1 MIPVL
6 YKADATEFETF
17 GIGALS
23 ECTYCEVTE
32 ERNGTFECTLKY
44 PVTGRLFAELKN
56 ERLIKAKPNDTSKE
70 QLFRI
75 YRITTPINGI
85 VTIYAQHI
93 SYDLSNIAE
102 LMWSSAKISP
112 SLAMSRLFTKTATTH
127 NFKCITDFSSGKP
140 FSVSKPK
147 SVRACL
153 GGSEGSMLDRWGG
166 EYEWDNFNVILHSN
180 RGKDNGVVIEYG
192 KNLTDM
198 EQDNDFT
205 DVYTD
210 VLPYA
215 VFSDD
220 STEKVIT
227 LSEITLPIIDTPTR
241 QKTLIK
247 DFTEFF
253 EDKAS
258 INENSLRNKAKNFIK
273 ANPLGVETPTLTVEF
288 EPLWKQPEYSAILER
303 VSLCDTVT
311 IRHSALGITAKSKVI
326 KTVYDALAEKY
337 VSITLGTAKSNF
349 VNTVGDIKTEL
360 SEVKNKTEHFPLLI
374 NTAVKNATS
383 LITGQNGGYVVINTN
398 SVSGQPY
405 ELLILDAP
413 TIESAVNVWRW
424 NVGGL
429 GFSKN
434 GYNGPYETA
443 ITSDGQI
450 VADFITSGTLTANII
465 KAGVISSFDNSSWWD
480 LESGEVHLKAYAST
494 ETVKE
499 INEKI
504 DATDKRVDETNDKI
518 DDVNEQLDGVR
529 ETISTVTEKTA
540 ELQINADKISSTV
553 SSLTTTVET
562 IDSTLETEQKR
573 VTDAEN
579 KISVLEQ
586 TSDKLS
592 STVSSLTTTVETIDS
607 TLETEQER
615 VTDAENKISVLEQT
629 ADNLSIKIE
638 EQYVGGMNY
647 IQNSAGLNGMSDD
660 WEYSGSVSTGTST
673 DISSNT
679 SSNSCFIL
687 GRSSTLSQTVNEIVP
702 DRSYTVSI
710 RARKPYSSYTAYFYI
725 QYNGVKKEY
734 LFDTTDSF
742 DWTDFS
748 VVLPDVSDSSITICA
763 YSRDAPLYISDIMLT
778 DGSIARKWTPAPN
791 EIYTNEVKID
801 RKGIEVSNSKSKQK
815 TVITNTEF
823 SGYYNNEKIFT
834 LNKDETQTKKTTVDG
849 ELTIGKTKFIP
860 MADISQGLNI
870 VILD

>member
-6 YKADATEFETF
+6 YKADAVDFSTF

-32 ERNGTFECTLKY
+32 ERNGAFECTLKY
-44 PVTGRLFAELKN
+44 PVTGILFAELKN

-127 NFKCITDFSSGKP
+127 NFKCSTDFSSGKP

-166 EYEWDNFNVILHSN
+166 EYEWDNFNVILHSK

-210 VLPYA
+210 LLPYA
-215 VFSDD
+215 VFSDEN
-220 STEKVIT
+220 TEKVIA
-227 LSEITLPIIDTPTR
+227 LSEITLPIIDRPTR

-253 EDKAS
+253 EDKSS
-258 INENSLRNKAKNFIK
+258 INENSLRNKAKEFIK
-273 ANPLGVETPTLTVEF
+273 ENPLGVETPTLTVAF

-326 KTVYDALAEKY
+326 KTVYDSLAEKY

-374 NTAVKNATS
+374 NTAVKNAKS

-518 DDVNEQLDGVR
+518 DDVNDQLDGVR

-553 SSLTTTVET
+553 SSLTE
-562 IDSTLETEQKR
+562 
-573 VTDAEN
+573 
-579 KISVLEQ
+579 
-586 TSDKLS
+586 
-592 STVSSLTTTVETIDS
+592 TVETIDS

-629 ADNLSIKIE
+629 TDNLSVKIE
-638 EQYVGGMNY
+638 EQYVGGINY

-660 WEYSGSVSTGTST
+660 WEYSGSVNTGTST

-687 GRSSTLSQTVNEIVP
+687 GSSSTLSQTVNEIVL

-763 YSRDAPLYISDIMLT
+763 YSRYAPLYISDIMLT

>member
-1 MIPVL
+1 MIPIL
-6 YKADATEFETF
+6 YKADAVDFSTF

-23 ECTYCEVTE
+23 ECTLCEVTE
-32 ERNGTFECTLKY
+32 ERNGAFECTLKY

-85 VTIYAQHI
+85 VTINAQHI

-102 LMWSSAKISP
+102 LMWSSALISP

-127 NFKCITDFSSGKP
+127 NFKCSTDFSSAKP

-153 GGSEGSMLDRWGG
+153 GGSEGSMLDLWGG
-166 EYEWDNFNVILHSN
+166 EYEWDNFNVILHSK

-227 LSEITLPIIDTPTR
+227 LSEITLPIIDNPTR

-273 ANPLGVETPTLTVEF
+273 ANPLGVETPTLTVAF

-326 KTVYDALAEKY
+326 KTVYDSLAEKY
-337 VSITLGTAKSNF
+337 VSITLGSAKSNF
-349 VNTVGDIKTEL
+349 VNTIGDVKKEI
-360 SEVKNKTEHFPLLI
+360 SNVKNEVGHFPLLI

-450 VADFITSGTLTANII
+450 VADFITSGSLTANII

-499 INEKI
+499 INEKVY
-504 DATDKRVDETNDKI
+504 ATDKRVDETNDKI
-518 DDVNEQLDGVR
+518 DAVNNQLHGVR
-529 ETISTVTEKTA
+529 GTISTVTEKTA
-540 ELQINADKISSTV
+540 ELQINADKI
-553 SSLTTTVET
+553 
-562 IDSTLETEQKR
+562 
-573 VTDAEN
+573 N
-579 KISVLEQ
+579 
-586 TSDKLS
+586 

-615 VTDAENKISVLEQT
+615 VTNAENKITVLEQT
-629 ADNLSIKIE
+629 ADNLSVKIE

-660 WEYSGSVSTGTST
+660 WEYSGKVSTGTST

-710 RARKPYSSYTAYFYI
+710 RARKPYSAYTAYFYI

-734 LFDTTDSF
+734 LFNTTDSF

-860 MADISQGLNI
+860 MADTSQGLNI

>member
-1 MIPVL
+1 MIPIL
-6 YKADATEFETF
+6 YKADATEFENY

-23 ECTYCEVTE
+23 ECTLCEVTE
-32 ERNGTFECTLKY
+32 ERNGAFECTLKY
-44 PVTGRLFAELKN
+44 PVTGRLFSELKI

-85 VTIYAQHI
+85 FTIYAQHI
-93 SYDLSNIAE
+93 SYDLSSIAE
-102 LMWSSAKISP
+102 LMWSSAMISP

-127 NFKCITDFSSGKP
+127 NFKCSTDFSSAKP

-153 GGSEGSMLDRWGG
+153 GGSEGSMLDLWGG
-166 EYEWDNFNVILHSN
+166 EYEWDNFNVILHTK

-192 KNLTDM
+192 KNLTEM

-210 VLPYA
+210 LLPYA
-215 VFSDD
+215 VFADE

-227 LSEITLPIIDTPTR
+227 LSEITLPIIDNPTR

-258 INENSLRNKAKNFIK
+258 INENSLRTKALSYIK
-273 ANPLGVETPTLTVEF
+273 ENPLGVETPTLTVAF

-337 VSITLGTAKSNF
+337 ISITLGSAKSNF
-349 VNTVGDIKTEL
+349 VNTVGDIKIEL
-360 SEVKNKTEHFPLLI
+360 SEVKTKTEHFPLLI

-480 LESGEVHLKAYAST
+480 LESGEVHLKAYA
-494 ETVKE
+494 
-499 INEKI
+499 
-504 DATDKRVDETNDKI
+504 TNDS
-518 DDVNEQLDGVR
+518 VNQLKG
-529 ETISTVTEKTA
+529 TVSAVTKKTA
-540 ELQINADKISSTV
+540 ELQVNTERISNTV

-562 IDSTLETEQKR
+562 IDNTLKTEQER
-573 VTDAEN
+573 VASVQN

-592 STVSSLTTTVETIDS
+592 STVSSLNTTVEKIDS

-629 ADNLSIKIE
+629 ADNLSVKIE

-660 WEYSGSVSTGTST
+660 WEYSGSVNTGTST

-687 GRSSTLSQTVNEIVP
+687 GSSSTLSQTVNGIVP

-763 YSRDAPLYISDIMLT
+763 YSRYAPLYISDIMLT

-791 EIYTNEVKID
+791 EIYTNKVKID

>member
-17 GIGALS
+17 GIGALY

-32 ERNGTFECTLKY
+32 ERNGAFECTLKY

-102 LMWSSAKISP
+102 LMWSSAMISP
-112 SLAMSRLFTKTATTH
+112 SLVMSRLFTKTASTH
-127 NFKCITDFSSGKP
+127 NFKCSTGFSSAKP

-153 GGSEGSMLDRWGG
+153 GGSEGSMLDLWGG
-166 EYEWDNFNVILHSN
+166 EYEWDNFNVILHSK

-198 EQDNDFT
+198 EHDNDFT

-210 VLPYA
+210 LLPYA
-215 VFSDD
+215 VFSDEN
-220 STEKVIT
+220 TEKVIT
-227 LSEITLPIIDTPTR
+227 LSEITLPIIDNPTR

-253 EDKAS
+253 EDRAS
-258 INENSLRNKAKNFIK
+258 INESSLRTKAQSYIK
-273 ANPLGVETPTLTVEF
+273 ENPLGVETPTLTVAF
-288 EPLWKQPEYSAILER
+288 EPLWKQSEYSAILER

-311 IRHSALGITAKSKVI
+311 IRHSALGITAKSKII
-326 KTVYDALAEKY
+326 KTVYDSLAEKY
-337 VSITLGTAKSNF
+337 VSITLGTAKLNF

-413 TIESAVNVWRW
+413 NISDAVNVWRW

-443 ITSDGQI
+443 ITSDEQI
-450 VADFITSGTLTANII
+450 AADFITSGTLTANII

-480 LESGEVHLKAYAST
+480 LESGEVHLKAYAT
-494 ETVKE
+494 
-499 INEKI
+499 
-504 DATDKRVDETNDKI
+504 TDSLNKLEESVS
-518 DDVNEQLDGVR
+518 DV
-529 ETISTVTEKTA
+529 TKKTA
-540 ELQINADKISSTV
+540 ELQVNA
-553 SSLTTTVET
+553 
-562 IDSTLETEQKR
+562 
-573 VTDAEN
+573 
-579 KISVLEQ
+579 
-586 TSDKLS
+586 DKLS

-629 ADNLSIKIE
+629 ADNLSVKIE

-660 WEYSGSVSTGTST
+660 WEYTGKVSTGTST

-687 GRSSTLSQTVNEIVP
+687 SSSSTLSQTVNEIVP

-734 LFDTTDSF
+734 LFNTTDSF

-763 YSRDAPLYISDIMLT
+763 YSRYAPLYISDIMLT

-801 RKGIEVSNSKSKQK
+801 RKGIEVLNSKSKQK

>member
-1 MIPVL
+1 MIPIL
-6 YKADATEFETF
+6 YKADTTEFETY

-23 ECTYCEVTE
+23 ECTLCEVTE
-32 ERNGTFECTLKY
+32 ERNGAFECTLKY
-44 PVTGRLFAELKN
+44 LVTGRLFAELKN
-56 ERLIKAKPNDTSKE
+56 ERLIKAKPNDTSEE

-102 LMWSSAKISP
+102 LMWSSAMISP
-112 SLAMSRLFTKTATTH
+112 SLAMSRLFTKTASTH
-127 NFKCITDFSSGKP
+127 NFKCSTDFSSAKP

-153 GGSEGSMLDRWGG
+153 GGSEGSMLDLWGG
-166 EYEWDNFNVILHSN
+166 EYEWDNFNVILHSK

-198 EQDNDFT
+198 EHDNDFT

-210 VLPYA
+210 LLPYA
-215 VFSDD
+215 VFSDEN
-220 STEKVIT
+220 TEKVIT
-227 LSEITLPIIDTPTR
+227 LSEITLPIIDRPTR

-253 EDKAS
+253 EDKSS
-258 INENSLRNKAKNFIK
+258 INKNSLRNKAKEFIK
-273 ANPLGVETPTLTVEF
+273 ENPLGVETPTLTVAF

-303 VSLCDTVT
+303 VSLCDTVK

-326 KTVYDALAEKY
+326 KTVYDSLAEKY

-374 NTAVKNATS
+374 NTAVRNATS

-398 SVSGQPY
+398 SVGGQPN
-405 ELLILDAP
+405 ELLILDEP
-413 TIESAVNVWRW
+413 TIESTVNVWRW

-480 LESGEVHLKAYAST
+480 LESGEVHLKAYAT
-494 ETVKE
+494 
-499 INEKI
+499 
-504 DATDKRVDETNDKI
+504 TDSLNKLEESVSN
-518 DDVNEQLDGVR
+518 
-529 ETISTVTEKTA
+529 VTKKTA
-540 ELQINADKISSTV
+540 ELQVNA
-553 SSLTTTVET
+553 
-562 IDSTLETEQKR
+562 
-573 VTDAEN
+573 
-579 KISVLEQ
+579 
-586 TSDKLS
+586 DKLS

-629 ADNLSIKIE
+629 ADNLSVKIE

-660 WEYSGSVSTGTST
+660 WEYTGKVSTGTST
-673 DISSNT
+673 DINSNT

-687 GRSSTLSQTVNEIVP
+687 SSSSTLCQTVNEIVP
-702 DRSYTVSI
+702 DRPYTVSI

-734 LFDTTDSF
+734 LFNTTDSF

-748 VVLPDVSDSSITICA
+748 VVLPNVSDSSITICA

-801 RKGIEVSNSKSKQK
+801 RRGIEVSNSKSKQK

-860 MADISQGLNI
+860 MADTSQGLNI

>member
-1 MIPVL
+1 MIPIL
-6 YKADATEFETF
+6 YKADAVDFSTF

-23 ECTYCEVTE
+23 ECTLCEVTE
-32 ERNGTFECTLKY
+32 ERNGAFECTLKY

-102 LMWSSAKISP
+102 LMWSSAMISP
-112 SLAMSRLFTKTATTH
+112 SLAMSRLFTKTASTH
-127 NFKCITDFSSGKP
+127 NFKCSTDFSSGKP

-210 VLPYA
+210 ILPYA
-215 VFSDD
+215 VFSDEN
-220 STEKVIT
+220 TEKVIT
-227 LSEITLPIIDTPTR
+227 LSEITLPIIDRPTR

-273 ANPLGVETPTLTVEF
+273 ANPLGVETPTLTVAF

-480 LESGEVHLKAYAST
+480 LESGEVHLKAYA
-494 ETVKE
+494 
-499 INEKI
+499 
-504 DATDKRVDETNDKI
+504 TNDS
-518 DDVNEQLDGVR
+518 VNQLKG
-529 ETISTVTEKTA
+529 TVSAVTKKTA
-540 ELQINADKISSTV
+540 ELQVNTERISSTV

-562 IDSTLETEQKR
+562 IDNTLKTEHER
-573 VTDAEN
+573 VATVQN

-592 STVSSLTTTVETIDS
+592 STVSSLNTTVEKIDS
-607 TLETEQER
+607 TLESEQER
-615 VTDAENKISVLEQT
+615 VTNAENKITVLEQT
-629 ADNLSIKIE
+629 ADNLSVKIE

-660 WEYSGSVSTGTST
+660 WEYTGKVSTGTST

-687 GRSSTLSQTVNEIVP
+687 GSSSTLSQTVNEIVP

-763 YSRDAPLYISDIMLT
+763 YSRYAPLYISDIMLT

-860 MADISQGLNI
+860 MADTSQGLNI

>member
-1 MIPVL
+1 MIPIL
-6 YKADATEFETF
+6 YKADTTEFETY

-23 ECTYCEVTE
+23 ECTLCEVTE
-32 ERNGTFECTLKY
+32 ERNGAFECTLKY
-44 PVTGRLFAELKN
+44 LVTGRLFAELKN
-56 ERLIKAKPNDTSKE
+56 ERLIKAKPNDTSEK

-102 LMWSSAKISP
+102 LMWSSAMISP
-112 SLAMSRLFTKTATTH
+112 SLAMSRLFTKTASTH
-127 NFKCITDFSSGKP
+127 NFKCSTDFSSAKP

-153 GGSEGSMLDRWGG
+153 GGSEGSMLDLWGG
-166 EYEWDNFNVILHSN
+166 EYEWDNFNVILHSK

-198 EQDNDFT
+198 EHDNDFT
-205 DVYTD
+205 NVYTD
-210 VLPYA
+210 LLPYA
-215 VFSDD
+215 VFSDEN
-220 STEKVIT
+220 TEKVIT
-227 LSEITLPIIDTPTR
+227 LSEITLPIIDRPTR

-253 EDKAS
+253 EDKSS
-258 INENSLRNKAKNFIK
+258 INENSLRNKAKEFIK
-273 ANPLGVETPTLTVEF
+273 ENPLGVETPTLTVAF

-326 KTVYDALAEKY
+326 KTVYDSLAEKY

-349 VNTVGDIKTEL
+349 VNTVGDIKAAL

-480 LESGEVHLKAYAST
+480 LESGEVHLKAYAT
-494 ETVKE
+494 
-499 INEKI
+499 
-504 DATDKRVDETNDKI
+504 TDSLSKLEESVS
-518 DDVNEQLDGVR
+518 DV
-529 ETISTVTEKTA
+529 TKKTA
-540 ELQINADKISSTV
+540 ELQVNA
-553 SSLTTTVET
+553 
-562 IDSTLETEQKR
+562 
-573 VTDAEN
+573 
-579 KISVLEQ
+579 
-586 TSDKLS
+586 DKLS
-592 STVSSLTTTVETIDS
+592 STVSSLTETVETIDS

-629 ADNLSIKIE
+629 ADNLSVKIE

-660 WEYSGSVSTGTST
+660 WEYSGSVNTGTST

-687 GRSSTLSQTVNEIVP
+687 SSSSTLSQTVNEIVP

-710 RARKPYSSYTAYFYI
+710 RAKKPYSSYTAYFYI

-734 LFDTTDSF
+734 LFNTTDSF

-763 YSRDAPLYISDIMLT
+763 YSREAPLYISDIMLT

-834 LNKDETQTKKTTVDG
+834 LNKDETQTKKTTVNG

>member
-1 MIPVL
+1 MIPIL
-6 YKADATEFETF
+6 YKADAVDFSTF

-23 ECTYCEVTE
+23 ECTLCEVTE
-32 ERNGTFECTLKY
+32 ERNGAFECTLKY
-44 PVTGRLFAELKN
+44 PVTGMLFAELKN

-102 LMWSSAKISP
+102 LVWSSGFISP
-112 SLAMSRLFTKTATTH
+112 SLAMSRIFTKTATTH
-127 NFKCITDFSSGKP
+127 NFKCSTDFSSAKP
-140 FSVSKPK
+140 FSVSKPM

-153 GGSEGSMLDRWGG
+153 GGVEGSMLDLWGG
-166 EYEWDNFNVILHSN
+166 EYEWDNFNVILHSKH
-180 RGKDNGVVIEYG
+180 GKDNGVVIEYG

-210 VLPYA
+210 ILPYA
-215 VFSDD
+215 VFSDEN
-220 STEKVIT
+220 TEKVIT
-227 LSEITLPIIDTPTR
+227 LSEITLPIIDNPTR

-258 INENSLRNKAKNFIK
+258 INENSLRNKAKEFIK
-273 ANPLGVETPTLTVEF
+273 VNPLGVETPTLTVAF

-480 LESGEVHLKAYAST
+480 LESGEVHLKAYATTDS
-494 ETVKE
+494 VNQLKE
-499 INEKI
+499 S
-504 DATDKRVDETNDKI
+504 VS
-518 DDVNEQLDGVR
+518 DV
-529 ETISTVTEKTA
+529 TKKTA
-540 ELQINADKISSTV
+540 ELQVNADSLSSAV
-553 SSLTTTVET
+553 SSLTESVTE
-562 IDSTLETEQKR
+562 IDNTLESEQER
-573 VTDAEN
+573 VTTAEN

-586 TSDKLS
+586 TADKLS

-615 VTDAENKISVLEQT
+615 VTNAENKISSLEQT

-660 WEYSGSVSTGTST
+660 WTYSGKVSTGTST

-679 SSNSCFIL
+679 SSNSCFIM
-687 GRSSTLSQTVNEIVP
+687 GSSSTLSQTVNEIVP

-710 RARKPYSSYTAYFYI
+710 RAKKSYSAYTAYFYI

-734 LFDTTDSF
+734 LFNTTDSF

-748 VVLPDVSDSSITICA
+748 VVLPDISDSSITICA
-763 YSRDAPLYISDIMLT
+763 YSRYSPLYISDIMLT

-801 RKGIEVSNSKSKQK
+801 RRGIEVSNSKSKQK

-860 MADISQGLNI
+860 MADTLQGLNI

>member
-1 MIPVL
+1 MIPIL
-6 YKADATEFETF
+6 YKADAVDFSTF

-23 ECTYCEVTE
+23 ECTLCEVTE
-32 ERNGTFECTLKY
+32 ERNGAFECTLKY
-44 PVTGRLFAELKN
+44 PVTGILFAELKN

-102 LMWSSAKISP
+102 LMWSSALISP

-127 NFKCITDFSSGKP
+127 NFKCSTDFSSGKP

-180 RGKDNGVVIEYG
+180 RGKDKGVVIEYG

-210 VLPYA
+210 LLPYA
-215 VFSDD
+215 VFSDEN
-220 STEKVIT
+220 TEKVIT
-227 LSEITLPIIDTPTR
+227 LSEITLPIIDRPTR

-253 EDKAS
+253 EDKSS
-258 INENSLRNKAKNFIK
+258 INENSLRNKAKEFIK
-273 ANPLGVETPTLTVEF
+273 ENPLGVETPTLTVAF

-326 KTVYDALAEKY
+326 KTVYDSLAEKY

-480 LESGEVHLKAYAST
+480 LESGEVHLKAYA
-494 ETVKE
+494 
-499 INEKI
+499 
-504 DATDKRVDETNDKI
+504 TNDS
-518 DDVNEQLDGVR
+518 VNQLKG
-529 ETISTVTEKTA
+529 TVSAVTKKTA
-540 ELQINADKISSTV
+540 ELQVNTERISSTV

-562 IDSTLETEQKR
+562 IDNTLKTEQER
-573 VTDAEN
+573 VAIVQN

-586 TSDKLS
+586 TSDKMK
-592 STVSSLTTTVETIDS
+592 STVSSLTTKVETIDS

-615 VTDAENKISVLEQT
+615 VTNAENKITVLEQT
-629 ADNLSIKIE
+629 ADNLSVKIE

-660 WEYSGSVSTGTST
+660 WEYTGKVSTGTST

-687 GRSSTLSQTVNEIVP
+687 GSSSTLSQTVNGIVP

-710 RARKPYSSYTAYFYI
+710 RARKPYSAYTAYFYI

-748 VVLPDVSDSSITICA
+748 VVLPDVSDSSITIYA
-763 YSRDAPLYISDIMLT
+763 YSRYAPLYISDIMLT

>member
-1 MIPVL
+1 MIPIL
-6 YKADATEFETF
+6 YKADAVDFSTF

-23 ECTYCEVTE
+23 ECTLCEVTE
-32 ERNGTFECTLKY
+32 ERNGAFECTLKY
-44 PVTGRLFAELKN
+44 PVTGMLFAELKN
-56 ERLIKAKPNDTSKE
+56 ERLIKANPNDTSKE

-102 LMWSSAKISP
+102 LMWSSALISP

-127 NFKCITDFSSGKP
+127 NFKCSTDFSSAKP
-140 FSVSKPK
+140 FSVSKPM

-153 GGSEGSMLDRWGG
+153 GGSEGSMLDLWGG
-166 EYEWDNFNVILHSN
+166 EYEWDNFNVILHSK

-210 VLPYA
+210 ILPYA
-215 VFSDD
+215 VFSDE
-220 STEKVIT
+220 STQKVIT
-227 LSEITLPIIDTPTR
+227 LSEITLPIIDKPTR
-241 QKTLIK
+241 SKTLIK

-273 ANPLGVETPTLTVEF
+273 ANPLGVETPTLTVAF

-326 KTVYDALAEKY
+326 KTVYDSLAEKY
-337 VSITLGTAKSNF
+337 VSITLGSAKSNF

-450 VADFITSGTLTANII
+450 VADFITSGSLTANII

-504 DATDKRVDETNDKI
+504 DVTDKRVDETNDKI
-518 DDVNEQLDGVR
+518 DAVNNQLDGVR
-529 ETISTVTEKTA
+529 GTISTVIEKTA

-562 IDSTLETEQKR
+562 IDSTLE
-573 VTDAEN
+573 
-579 KISVLEQ
+579 S
-586 TSDKLS
+586 
-592 STVSSLTTTVETIDS
+592 
-607 TLETEQER
+607 EQER
-615 VTDAENKISVLEQT
+615 VTNAENKISVLEQT
-629 ADNLSIKIE
+629 ADNLSVKIE

-679 SSNSCFIL
+679 SSNSCFIM
-687 GRSSTLSQTVNEIVP
+687 GSSSTLSQTVNEIVP

-710 RARKPYSSYTAYFYI
+710 RARKPYSAYTAYFYI
-725 QYNGVKKEY
+725 QYNGIKKEY
-734 LFDTTDSF
+734 LFNTTDSF

-860 MADISQGLNI
+860 MADSSQGLNI

>member
-1 MIPVL
+1 MIPIL
-6 YKADATEFETF
+6 YKADAVDFSTF

-23 ECTYCEVTE
+23 ECTLCEVTE
-32 ERNGTFECTLKY
+32 ERNGAFECTLKY
-44 PVTGRLFAELKN
+44 PVTGILFAELKN

-102 LMWSSAKISP
+102 LMWSSAMISP
-112 SLAMSRLFTKTATTH
+112 SLAMSRVFTKTATTH
-127 NFKCITDFSSGKP
+127 NFKCSTDFSSAKP
-140 FSVSKPK
+140 FSVSKPM

-153 GGSEGSMLDRWGG
+153 GGSEGSMLDLWGG
-166 EYEWDNFNVILHSN
+166 EYEWDNFNVILHSK

-192 KNLTDM
+192 KNLTEM

-210 VLPYA
+210 ILPYA
-215 VFSDD
+215 VFSDE

-227 LSEITLPIIDTPTR
+227 LSEITLPIIDNPAR
-241 QKTLIK
+241 PKTLIK

-258 INENSLRNKAKNFIK
+258 INENSLRTKALSYIK
-273 ANPLGVETPTLTVEF
+273 ENPLGVGNPTLTVAF

-326 KTVYDALAEKY
+326 KTVYDSLAEKY

-349 VNTVGDIKTEL
+349 VNTISDVKKEI
-360 SEVKNKTEHFPLLI
+360 SNVKNEVGHFPLLI

-450 VADFITSGTLTANII
+450 VADFITSGSLTANII

-504 DATDKRVDETNDKI
+504 DVTDKRVDETNDKI
-518 DDVNEQLDGVR
+518 DAVNNQLHGVR
-529 ETISTVTEKTA
+529 GTISTVIEKTA
-540 ELQINADKISSTV
+540 ELQINA
-553 SSLTTTVET
+553 
-562 IDSTLETEQKR
+562 
-573 VTDAEN
+573 
-579 KISVLEQ
+579 
-586 TSDKLS
+586 DKLS

-607 TLETEQER
+607 TLESEQER
-615 VTDAENKISVLEQT
+615 VTNAENKISVLEQT
-629 ADNLSIKIE
+629 ADNLSVKIE

-660 WEYSGSVSTGTST
+660 WIYSGKVSTGTST

-679 SSNSCFIL
+679 SSNSCFIM
-687 GRSSTLSQTVNEIVP
+687 GSSSTLSQTVNGIVP

-710 RARKPYSSYTAYFYI
+710 RARKPYSAYTAYFYI

-734 LFDTTDSF
+734 LFKTTDSF

-860 MADISQGLNI
+860 MADTSQGLNI

>member
-1 MIPVL
+1 MIPIL
-6 YKADATEFETF
+6 YKADAVDFSTF

-23 ECTYCEVTE
+23 ECTLCEVTE
-32 ERNGTFECTLKY
+32 ERNGAFECTLKY
-44 PVTGRLFAELKN
+44 PVTGRLFSELKN

-102 LMWSSAKISP
+102 LMWSSALISP
-112 SLAMSRLFTKTATTH
+112 SLAMSRLFSKTATTH
-127 NFKCITDFSSGKP
+127 NFKCSTDFSSAKP

-153 GGSEGSMLDRWGG
+153 GGSEDSMLDLWGG
-166 EYEWDNFNVILHSN
+166 EYEWDNFNVILHSK

-210 VLPYA
+210 ILPYA
-215 VFSDD
+215 VFSDEN
-220 STEKVIT
+220 TEKVIT
-227 LSEITLPIIDTPTR
+227 LSEITLPIIDNPAR
-241 QKTLIK
+241 PKTLIK

-253 EDKAS
+253 DDKAS

-273 ANPLGVETPTLTVEF
+273 ANPLGVETPTLTVAF

-326 KTVYDALAEKY
+326 KTVYDSLAEKY

-360 SEVKNKTEHFPLLI
+360 SEVKTKTEHFPLLI

-383 LITGQNGGYVVINTN
+383 LITGQTGGYVVINTN

-450 VADFITSGTLTANII
+450 VADFITSGSLTANII

-504 DATDKRVDETNDKI
+504 YATDKRVDETNDKI
-518 DDVNEQLDGVR
+518 DAVNNQLDGVR
-529 ETISTVTEKTA
+529 GTISTVIEKTA
-540 ELQINADKISSTV
+540 ELQINADKI
-553 SSLTTTVET
+553 
-562 IDSTLETEQKR
+562 
-573 VTDAEN
+573 N
-579 KISVLEQ
+579 
-586 TSDKLS
+586 

-615 VTDAENKISVLEQT
+615 ITDAENKISVLEQT
-629 ADNLSIKIE
+629 ADNLSVKIE

-660 WEYSGSVSTGTST
+660 WIYSGKVSTGTST

-679 SSNSCFIL
+679 SSNSCFIM
-687 GRSSTLSQTVNEIVP
+687 GSSSTLSQTVNEIVP

-734 LFDTTDSF
+734 LFNTTDSF

-801 RKGIEVSNSKSKQK
+801 RRGIEVSNSKSKQK

-860 MADISQGLNI
+860 MADTSQGLNI

>member
-6 YKADATEFETF
+6 YKADAVDFSTF

-23 ECTYCEVTE
+23 ECTLCEVTE
-32 ERNGTFECTLKY
+32 ERNGAFECTLKY
-44 PVTGRLFAELKN
+44 PVTGRLFTELKN
-56 ERLIKAKPNDTSKE
+56 ERLIKAKPNDTSKD

-112 SLAMSRLFTKTATTH
+112 SLAMSRLFTKTASTH
-127 NFKCITDFSSGKP
+127 NFKCSTDFSSGKP

-166 EYEWDNFNVILHSN
+166 EYEWDNFNVILHSK

-210 VLPYA
+210 ILPYA

-227 LSEITLPIIDTPTR
+227 LSEITLPIIDNPTR

-253 EDKAS
+253 EDKS
-258 INENSLRNKAKNFIK
+258 SMNENSLRNKAKEFIK
-273 ANPLGVETPTLTVEF
+273 ENPLGVETPTLTVAF

-326 KTVYDALAEKY
+326 KTVYDSLAEKY

-494 ETVKE
+494 ETVEKT
-499 INEKI
+499 NERI
-504 DATDKRVDETNDKI
+504 DAADKRVDETNNKI
-518 DDVNEQLDGVR
+518 DKVNNQLDGVR
-529 ETISTVTEKTA
+529 GTISTVIEKTA
-540 ELQINADKISSTV
+540 ELQINSDKISSTV
-553 SSLTTTVET
+553 SSLTE
-562 IDSTLETEQKR
+562 
-573 VTDAEN
+573 
-579 KISVLEQ
+579 
-586 TSDKLS
+586 
-592 STVSSLTTTVETIDS
+592 TVETIDS

-629 ADNLSIKIE
+629 ADNLSVKIE

-660 WEYSGSVSTGTST
+660 WEYSGSVNTGTST

-687 GRSSTLSQTVNEIVP
+687 GTSSTLSQTVNGIVP

-748 VVLPDVSDSSITICA
+748 VVLPDVSDSSITIYA
-763 YSRDAPLYISDIMLT
+763 YSRYAPLYISDIMLT

>member
-17 GIGALS
+17 GIGTLS
-23 ECTYCEVTE
+23 ECTLCEVTE
-32 ERNGTFECTLKY
+32 ERNGAFECTLKY
-44 PVTGRLFAELKN
+44 PVTGRLFSELKN

-102 LMWSSAKISP
+102 LMWSSAMISP
-112 SLAMSRLFTKTATTH
+112 SLAMNRVFTKTASTH
-127 NFKCITDFSSGKP
+127 NFKCSTDFSSGKP

-166 EYEWDNFNVILHSN
+166 EYEWDNFNVVLHSN

-210 VLPYA
+210 ILPYA
-215 VFSDD
+215 VFSDENM
-220 STEKVIT
+220 EKVIA
-227 LSEITLPIIDTPTR
+227 LSEITLPIIDRPTR

-253 EDKAS
+253 EDKSS
-258 INENSLRNKAKNFIK
+258 INENSLRNKAKEFIK
-273 ANPLGVETPTLTVEF
+273 ENPLGVETPTLTVAF

-311 IRHSALGITAKSKVI
+311 IRHTSLGITTKSKVI
-326 KTVYDALAEKY
+326 KTVYDSLAEKY

-405 ELLILDAP
+405 ELLILDEP
-413 TIESAVNVWRW
+413 KIESAVNVWRW

-480 LESGEVHLKAYAST
+480 LESGEVHLKAYA
-494 ETVKE
+494 
-499 INEKI
+499 
-504 DATDKRVDETNDKI
+504 TNDS
-518 DDVNEQLDGVR
+518 VNQLKG
-529 ETISTVTEKTA
+529 TVSAVTKKTA
-540 ELQINADKISSTV
+540 ELQVNTERISNTV

-562 IDSTLETEQKR
+562 IDNTLKTEQER
-573 VTDAEN
+573 VASVQN

-592 STVSSLTTTVETIDS
+592 STVSSLNTTVEKIDS
-607 TLETEQER
+607 TLESEQER
-615 VTDAENKISVLEQT
+615 VTNAENKITVLEQT
-629 ADNLSIKIE
+629 ADNLSVKIE

-660 WEYSGSVSTGTST
+660 WTYSGSVSTGTST

-687 GRSSTLSQTVNEIVP
+687 GSSSSLSQTVNGIVP

-763 YSRDAPLYISDIMLT
+763 YSRYAPLYISDIMLT

>member
-1 MIPVL
+1 MIPIL
-6 YKADATEFETF
+6 YKADAVDFSTF

-23 ECTYCEVTE
+23 ECTLCEVTE
-32 ERNGTFECTLKY
+32 ERNGAFECTLKY
-44 PVTGRLFAELKN
+44 PVTGRLFSELKN

-102 LMWSSAKISP
+102 LVWSSAMISP

-127 NFKCITDFSSGKP
+127 NFKCSTDFSTAKP

-153 GGSEGSMLDRWGG
+153 GGSEGSMLDLWGG
-166 EYEWDNFNVILHSN
+166 EYEWDNFNVILHSK

-210 VLPYA
+210 ILPYA
-215 VFSDD
+215 VFSDEN
-220 STEKVIT
+220 TEKVIT
-227 LSEITLPIIDTPTR
+227 LSEITLPIIDNPAR
-241 QKTLIK
+241 PKTLIK

-253 EDKAS
+253 DDKAS

-273 ANPLGVETPTLTVEF
+273 ANPLGVETPTLTVAF

-326 KTVYDALAEKY
+326 KTVYDSLAEKY

-360 SEVKNKTEHFPLLI
+360 SEVKTKTEHFPLLI

-383 LITGQNGGYVVINTN
+383 LITGQTGGYVVINTN

-504 DATDKRVDETNDKI
+504 DVTDKRVDETNDKI
-518 DDVNEQLDGVR
+518 DAVNNQLDGVR
-529 ETISTVTEKTA
+529 ESISTVTEKTA
-540 ELQINADKISSTV
+540 ELQINADKI
-553 SSLTTTVET
+553 
-562 IDSTLETEQKR
+562 
-573 VTDAEN
+573 N
-579 KISVLEQ
+579 
-586 TSDKLS
+586 

-615 VTDAENKISVLEQT
+615 ITDAENKISVLEQT
-629 ADNLSIKIE
+629 ADNLSVKIE

-660 WEYSGSVSTGTST
+660 WIYSGKVSTGTST

-679 SSNSCFIL
+679 SSNSCFIM
-687 GRSSTLSQTVNEIVP
+687 GSSSTLSQTVNEIVP

-734 LFDTTDSF
+734 LFNTTDSF

-801 RKGIEVSNSKSKQK
+801 RRGIEVSNSKSKQK

-860 MADISQGLNI
+860 MADTSQGLNI

>member
-1 MIPVL
+1 MIPIL
-6 YKADATEFETF
+6 YKADAVDFSTF

-23 ECTYCEVTE
+23 ECTLCEVTE
-32 ERNGTFECTLKY
+32 ERNGAFECTLKY

-102 LMWSSAKISP
+102 LMWSSAMISP
-112 SLAMSRLFTKTATTH
+112 SLAMNRVFTKTASTH
-127 NFKCITDFSSGKP
+127 NFKCSTDFSSGKP

-166 EYEWDNFNVILHSN
+166 EYEWDNFNVVLHSN

-215 VFSDD
+215 VFSDEN
-220 STEKVIT
+220 TEKVIT
-227 LSEITLPIIDTPTR
+227 LSEITLPIIDNPTR

-273 ANPLGVETPTLTVEF
+273 ANPLGVESPTLTVAF

-326 KTVYDALAEKY
+326 KTVYDSLAEKY
-337 VSITLGTAKSNF
+337 VSIALGTAKSNF

-504 DATDKRVDETNDKI
+504 NITDKRVDETNNKI
-518 DDVNEQLDGVR
+518 DKVNNQLDGVR
-529 ETISTVTEKTA
+529 GTISTVIEKTA
-540 ELQINADKISSTV
+540 ELQINSDKISSTV
-553 SSLTTTVET
+553 SSLTETVET
-562 IDSTLETEQKR
+562 ID
-573 VTDAEN
+573 
-579 KISVLEQ
+579 I
-586 TSDKLS
+586 
-592 STVSSLTTTVETIDS
+592 

-615 VTDAENKISVLEQT
+615 VTDAENKIFVLEQT
-629 ADNLSIKIE
+629 ADNLSVKIE

-687 GRSSTLSQTVNEIVP
+687 GSSSTLSQTVNEIVP

-763 YSRDAPLYISDIMLT
+763 YSRYAPLYISDIMLT

>member
-6 YKADATEFETF
+6 YKADAVDFSTF

-23 ECTYCEVTE
+23 ECTFCEVTE
-32 ERNGTFECTLKY
+32 ERNGAFECTLKY

-102 LMWSSAKISP
+102 LMWSSAMISP
-112 SLAMSRLFTKTATTH
+112 SLAMSRLFTKTASTH
-127 NFKCITDFSSGKP
+127 NFKCSTDFSSAKP
-140 FSVSKPK
+140 FSVSKPM

-166 EYEWDNFNVILHSN
+166 EYEWDNFNVILHSK

-198 EQDNDFT
+198 EHDNDFT

-210 VLPYA
+210 LLPYA
-215 VFSDD
+215 VFSDEN
-220 STEKVIT
+220 TEKVIT
-227 LSEITLPIIDTPTR
+227 LSEVTLPIVDNPLR
-241 QKTLIK
+241 NKTLIK
-247 DFTEFF
+247 DFTDFF
-253 EDKAS
+253 EDKSS
-258 INENSLRNKAKNFIK
+258 INENSLRAKAKDYITS
-273 ANPLGVETPTLTVEF
+273 NPLGIENSTLTVSF
-288 EPLWKQPEYSAILER
+288 EQLWKQPEYSAILER

-326 KTVYDALAEKY
+326 KTVYDSLAEKY
-337 VSITLGTAKSNF
+337 VSITLGTAKPNF

-434 GYNGPYETA
+434 GDNGPYETA
-443 ITSDGQI
+443 ITSDGEI

-465 KAGVISSFDNSSWWD
+465 KAGVISSFDNSSRWD
-480 LESGEVHLKAYAST
+480 LESGEGHLKAYAT
-494 ETVKE
+494 
-499 INEKI
+499 
-504 DATDKRVDETNDKI
+504 TDSLNKLEESVS
-518 DDVNEQLDGVR
+518 DV
-529 ETISTVTEKTA
+529 TKKTA
-540 ELQINADKISSTV
+540 ELQVNA
-553 SSLTTTVET
+553 
-562 IDSTLETEQKR
+562 
-573 VTDAEN
+573 N
-579 KISVLEQ
+579 
-586 TSDKLS
+586 KLS

-629 ADNLSIKIE
+629 ADNLSVKIE

-660 WEYSGSVSTGTST
+660 WEYSGSVNTGTST

-687 GRSSTLSQTVNEIVP
+687 GSSSTLSQTVNEIVP

-710 RARKPYSSYTAYFYI
+710 RAKKPYSSYTAYFYI

-734 LFDTTDSF
+734 LFNTTDSF

-763 YSRDAPLYISDIMLT
+763 YSRYAPLYISDIMLT
-778 DGSIARKWTPAPN
+778 NGSIARKWTPAPN

>member
-1 MIPVL
+1 MIPIL
-6 YKADATEFETF
+6 YKADAVDFSTF

-23 ECTYCEVTE
+23 ECTLCEVTE
-32 ERNGTFECTLKY
+32 ERNGAFECTLKY
-44 PVTGRLFAELKN
+44 PVTGRLFSELKN
-56 ERLIKAKPNDTSKE
+56 ERLIKAKPNDTSEE

-102 LMWSSAKISP
+102 LMWSSAMISP
-112 SLAMSRLFTKTATTH
+112 SLAMSRLFTKTASTH
-127 NFKCITDFSSGKP
+127 NFKCSTDFSSAKP
-140 FSVSKPK
+140 FLVSKPK

-153 GGSEGSMLDRWGG
+153 GGSEGSMLDLWGG
-166 EYEWDNFNVILHSN
+166 EYEWDNFNVILHSK

-192 KNLTDM
+192 KNLTEM

-210 VLPYA
+210 LLPYA
-215 VFSDD
+215 VFSDEN
-220 STEKVIT
+220 TEKVIA
-227 LSEITLPIIDTPTR
+227 LSEITLPIIDRPTR

-253 EDKAS
+253 EDKSS
-258 INENSLRNKAKNFIK
+258 INENSLRNKAKEFIK
-273 ANPLGVETPTLTVEF
+273 ENPLGVETPTLTVAF

-326 KTVYDALAEKY
+326 KTVYDSLAEKY

-413 TIESAVNVWRW
+413 KIESAVNVWRW

-465 KAGVISSFDNSSWWD
+465 KAGAISSFDNSSWWD
-480 LESGEVHLKAYAST
+480 LESGEVHLKAYATTDSVNQLK
-494 ETVKE
+494 ETVS
-499 INEKI
+499 
-504 DATDKRVDETNDKI
+504 A
-518 DDVNEQLDGVR
+518 
-529 ETISTVTEKTA
+529 VTKKTA
-540 ELQINADKISSTV
+540 ELQVNADSLSSAVSSLTESVTEIDNTLESEQERVTTAESKISVLEQTSDKISSTV
-553 SSLTTTVET
+553 SSLTETVET
-562 IDSTLETEQKR
+562 ID
-573 VTDAEN
+573 N
-579 KISVLEQ
+579 
-586 TSDKLS
+586 
-592 STVSSLTTTVETIDS
+592 

-615 VTDAENKISVLEQT
+615 VTNAENKISVLEQT
-629 ADNLSIKIE
+629 ADSLSVKIE

-660 WEYSGSVSTGTST
+660 WIYSGKVSTGTST

-687 GRSSTLSQTVNEIVP
+687 GSSSTLSQTVNEIVP

-710 RARKPYSSYTAYFYI
+710 RARKPYSAYTAYFYI
-725 QYNGVKKEY
+725 QYNGIKKEY
-734 LFDTTDSF
+734 LFNTTDSF

-778 DGSIARKWTPAPN
+778 DGSITRKWTPAPN

-860 MADISQGLNI
+860 MADTSQGLNI

>member
-1 MIPVL
+1 MIPIL
-6 YKADATEFETF
+6 YKADATEFDTY

-23 ECTYCEVTE
+23 ECTLCEVTE
-32 ERNGTFECTLKY
+32 ERNGAFECTLKY
-44 PVTGRLFAELKN
+44 PVSGILFSELKN

-102 LMWSSAKISP
+102 LMWSSALISP

-127 NFKCITDFSSGKP
+127 NFKCSTDFSSAKP

-153 GGSEGSMLDRWGG
+153 GGSEGSMLDLWGG
-166 EYEWDNFNVILHSN
+166 EYEWDNFKVILHTK

-192 KNLTDM
+192 KNLTEM

-210 VLPYA
+210 ILPYA
-215 VFSDD
+215 VFSDE
-220 STEKVIT
+220 SMEKVIT
-227 LSEITLPIIDTPTR
+227 LSEITLPIIDNPTR

-273 ANPLGVETPTLTVEF
+273 ANPLGVETPTLTVAF

-326 KTVYDALAEKY
+326 KTVYDSLAEKY

-413 TIESAVNVWRW
+413 TIEGAVNVWRW

-494 ETVKE
+494 ETVEK
-499 INEKI
+499 INERI
-504 DATDKRVDETNDKI
+504 DAADKRVDETNDKI
-518 DDVNEQLDGVR
+518 DDVNNQLDGVR
-529 ETISTVTEKTA
+529 GTISTVIEKTA

-553 SSLTTTVET
+553 SSLT
-562 IDSTLETEQKR
+562 K
-573 VTDAEN
+573 
-579 KISVLEQ
+579 
-586 TSDKLS
+586 
-592 STVSSLTTTVETIDS
+592 TVETIDS

-629 ADNLSIKIE
+629 ADNLSVKIE

-660 WEYSGSVSTGTST
+660 WEYSGKVSTGTST

-687 GRSSTLSQTVNEIVP
+687 GSSSTLSQTVNEIVP

-710 RARKPYSSYTAYFYI
+710 RARKPYSSYTAYFFI

>member
-6 YKADATEFETF
+6 YKADAVDFSTF

-23 ECTYCEVTE
+23 ECTLCEVTE
-32 ERNGTFECTLKY
+32 ERNGAFECTLKY
-44 PVTGRLFAELKN
+44 PVTGQMFAELKN

-112 SLAMSRLFTKTATTH
+112 SLAMSRLFTKTASTH
-127 NFKCITDFSSGKP
+127 NFKCSTDFSSGKP

-166 EYEWDNFNVILHSN
+166 EYEWDNFNVILHRN

-210 VLPYA
+210 LLPYA
-215 VFSDD
+215 VFSDEN
-220 STEKVIT
+220 TEKVIA
-227 LSEITLPIIDTPTR
+227 LSEITLPIIDRPTR

-253 EDKAS
+253 EDKSS
-258 INENSLRNKAKNFIK
+258 INENSLRNKAKEFIK
-273 ANPLGVETPTLTVEF
+273 ENPLGVETPTLTVAF

-326 KTVYDALAEKY
+326 KTVYDSLAEKY

-349 VNTVGDIKTEL
+349 VNTVGDIKAEL

-504 DATDKRVDETNDKI
+504 NITDKRVDETNNKI
-518 DDVNEQLDGVR
+518 DKVNNQLDGVR
-529 ETISTVTEKTA
+529 GTISTVIEKTA
-540 ELQINADKISSTV
+540 ELQINSDKISSTV
-553 SSLTTTVET
+553 SSLTE
-562 IDSTLETEQKR
+562 
-573 VTDAEN
+573 
-579 KISVLEQ
+579 
-586 TSDKLS
+586 
-592 STVSSLTTTVETIDS
+592 TVETIDS

-629 ADNLSIKIE
+629 ADNLSVKIE

-660 WEYSGSVSTGTST
+660 WEYTGKVSTGTST

-687 GRSSTLSQTVNEIVP
+687 GSSSTLSQTVNEIVP

-710 RARKPYSSYTAYFYI
+710 RAKKPYSAYTAYFYI

-763 YSRDAPLYISDIMLT
+763 YSRYTPLYISDIMLT

>member
-1 MIPVL
+1 MIPIL
-6 YKADATEFETF
+6 YKADAVDFLTF
-17 GIGALS
+17 GIGSLS
-23 ECTYCEVTE
+23 ECTLCEVTE
-32 ERNGTFECTLKY
+32 ERNGAFECTLKY
-44 PVTGRLFAELKN
+44 PVTGILFSELKN

-102 LMWSSAKISP
+102 LIWSSAMISP
-112 SLAMSRLFTKTATTH
+112 SLAMSRLFTKTASTH
-127 NFKCITDFSSGKP
+127 NFKCSTDFSSAKP

-153 GGSEGSMLDRWGG
+153 GGVEGSMLDLWGG
-166 EYEWDNFNVILHSN
+166 EYEWDNFNVILHSK

-192 KNLTDM
+192 KNLTEM

-210 VLPYA
+210 ILPYA
-215 VFSDD
+215 VFSDEN
-220 STEKVIT
+220 TEKVIT
-227 LSEITLPIIDTPTR
+227 LSEITLPIIDNPAR
-241 QKTLIK
+241 PKTLIK

-273 ANPLGVETPTLTVEF
+273 VNPLGVETPTLTVAF

-337 VSITLGTAKSNF
+337 VSITLGSAKSNF

-398 SVSGQPY
+398 SVTGQPY

-450 VADFITSGTLTANII
+450 VADFITSGSLNANII

-480 LESGEVHLKAYAST
+480 LESGEVHLKAYA
-494 ETVKE
+494 
-499 INEKI
+499 
-504 DATDKRVDETNDKI
+504 TNDS
-518 DDVNEQLDGVR
+518 VNQLKG
-529 ETISTVTEKTA
+529 TVSAVTKKTA
-540 ELQINADKISSTV
+540 ELQVNTERISSTV

-562 IDSTLETEQKR
+562 IDNTLKTEQAR
-573 VTDAEN
+573 VATVQN

-586 TSDKLS
+586 TSDKIS
-592 STVSSLTTTVETIDS
+592 STVSSLTETVKTIDS

-615 VTDAENKISVLEQT
+615 VTNAENKISVLEQT
-629 ADNLSIKIE
+629 ADNLSVKIE

-660 WEYSGSVSTGTST
+660 WIYSGKVSTGTST

-679 SSNSCFIL
+679 SSNSCFIM
-687 GRSSTLSQTVNEIVP
+687 GSSSTLSQTVNGIVP

-710 RARKPYSSYTAYFYI
+710 RARKPYSAYTAYFYI
-725 QYNGVKKEY
+725 QYNGIKKEY
-734 LFDTTDSF
+734 LFNTTDSF

>member
-1 MIPVL
+1 MIPIL
-6 YKADATEFETF
+6 YKADAVDFSTF

-23 ECTYCEVTE
+23 ECTLCEVTE
-32 ERNGTFECTLKY
+32 ERNGAFECTLKY
-44 PVTGRLFAELKN
+44 PVTGILFAELKN

-102 LMWSSAKISP
+102 LMWSSAMISP
-112 SLAMSRLFTKTATTH
+112 SLAMSRVFTKTATTH
-127 NFKCITDFSSGKP
+127 NFKCSTDFSSAKP
-140 FSVSKPK
+140 FSVSKPM

-153 GGSEGSMLDRWGG
+153 GGSEGSMLDLWGG
-166 EYEWDNFNVILHSN
+166 EYEWDNFNVILHSK

-210 VLPYA
+210 ILPYA
-215 VFSDD
+215 VFSDE
-220 STEKVIT
+220 STEKVVT
-227 LSEITLPIIDTPTR
+227 LSEITLPIIDNPTR

-273 ANPLGVETPTLTVEF
+273 ANPLGVETPTLTVAF
-288 EPLWKQPEYSAILER
+288 EPLWKQPEYSVILER

-360 SEVKNKTEHFPLLI
+360 SEVKTKTEHFPLLI

-398 SVSGQPY
+398 SISGQPY

-450 VADFITSGTLTANII
+450 VADFITSGSLTANII

-480 LESGEVHLKAYAST
+480 LESGEVHLKAYA
-494 ETVKE
+494 
-499 INEKI
+499 
-504 DATDKRVDETNDKI
+504 TNDS
-518 DDVNEQLDGVR
+518 VNQLKG
-529 ETISTVTEKTA
+529 TVSAVTKKTA
-540 ELQINADKISSTV
+540 ELQVNTERISSTV

-562 IDSTLETEQKR
+562 IDNTLKTEQER
-573 VTDAEN
+573 VATVQN
-579 KISVLEQ
+579 KISVFEQ
-586 TSDKLS
+586 TSDKIS
-592 STVSSLTTTVETIDS
+592 STVSSLTETVETIDS
-607 TLETEQER
+607 TLESEQER
-615 VTDAENKISVLEQT
+615 VTNAENKISVLEQT
-629 ADNLSIKIE
+629 ADNLSVKIE

-660 WEYSGSVSTGTST
+660 WIYSGKVSTGTST

-687 GRSSTLSQTVNEIVP
+687 GSSSTLSQTVNGIVP

-710 RARKPYSSYTAYFYI
+710 RARKPYSAYTAYFYI
-725 QYNGVKKEY
+725 QYNGIKKEY
-734 LFDTTDSF
+734 LFNTNDSF

-763 YSRDAPLYISDIMLT
+763 YSRYAPLYISDIMLT

-801 RKGIEVSNSKSKQK
+801 RRGIEVSNSKSKQK

>member
-1 MIPVL
+1 MIPIL
-6 YKADATEFETF
+6 YKADETEFENY

-23 ECTYCEVTE
+23 ECTLCEVTE
-32 ERNGTFECTLKY
+32 ERNGAFECTLKY
-44 PVTGRLFAELKN
+44 PVTGILFAELKN

-102 LMWSSAKISP
+102 LVWSSGFISP
-112 SLAMSRLFTKTATTH
+112 SLAISRIFTKTATTH
-127 NFKCITDFSSGKP
+127 NFKCSTDFSSAKP

-153 GGSEGSMLDRWGG
+153 GGVEGSMLDLWGG
-166 EYEWDNFNVILHSN
+166 EYEWDNFKVILHTK

-210 VLPYA
+210 ILPYA
-215 VFSDD
+215 VFSDEN
-220 STEKVIT
+220 TEKVVT
-227 LSEITLPIIDTPTR
+227 LSEITLPIIDNPTI

-273 ANPLGVETPTLTVEF
+273 ANPLGVETPTLTVAF

-326 KTVYDALAEKY
+326 KTVYDSLAEKY

-360 SEVKNKTEHFPLLI
+360 SEVKTKTEHFPLLI

-450 VADFITSGTLTANII
+450 VADFITSGSLTANII

-480 LESGEVHLKAYAST
+480 LESGEVHLKAYATTDSVNQLKG
-494 ETVKE
+494 TVS
-499 INEKI
+499 
-504 DATDKRVDETNDKI
+504 A
-518 DDVNEQLDGVR
+518 
-529 ETISTVTEKTA
+529 VTKKTA
-540 ELQINADKISSTV
+540 ELQVNTERISSTV

-562 IDSTLETEQKR
+562 IDNTLKTEQAR
-573 VTDAEN
+573 VATVQN

-586 TSDKLS
+586 TSDKIS
-592 STVSSLTTTVETIDS
+592 STVSSLTETVETIDS
-607 TLETEQER
+607 TLESEQER
-615 VTDAENKISVLEQT
+615 VTNAENKISVLEQT
-629 ADNLSIKIE
+629 ADNLSVKIE

-660 WEYSGSVSTGTST
+660 WIYSGKVSTGTST

-679 SSNSCFIL
+679 SSNSCFIM
-687 GRSSTLSQTVNEIVP
+687 GSSSTLSQTVTGIVP

-710 RARKPYSSYTAYFYI
+710 RARKPYSAYTAYFYI
-725 QYNGVKKEY
+725 QYNGIKKEY
-734 LFDTTDSF
+734 LFNTTDSF

-801 RKGIEVSNSKSKQK
+801 RRGIEVSNSKSKQK

-860 MADISQGLNI
+860 MADTSQGLNI

>member
-1 MIPVL
+1 MIPIL
-6 YKADATEFETF
+6 YKADAVDFSTF

-32 ERNGTFECTLKY
+32 ERNGAFECTFKY
-44 PVTGRLFAELKN
+44 PVSGILFSELKN

-102 LMWSSAKISP
+102 LMWSSAMISP

-127 NFKCITDFSSGKP
+127 NFKCSTDFSSAKP
-140 FSVSKPK
+140 FSVSKPM

-153 GGSEGSMLDRWGG
+153 GGVEGSMLDLWGG
-166 EYEWDNFNVILHSN
+166 EYEWDNFKVILHTK

-210 VLPYA
+210 LLPYA
-215 VFSDD
+215 VFSDE

-227 LSEITLPIIDTPTR
+227 LSEITLPIIDNPTR
-241 QKTLIK
+241 PKTLIK

-273 ANPLGVETPTLTVEF
+273 ANPLGVETPTLTVAF

-326 KTVYDALAEKY
+326 KTVYDSLAEKY

-360 SEVKNKTEHFPLLI
+360 SEVKTKTEHFPLLI

-383 LITGQNGGYVVINTN
+383 LITGQTGGYVVINTN
-398 SVSGQPY
+398 SVNGQPY
-405 ELLILDAP
+405 ELLILDAAN
-413 TIESAVNVWRW
+413 ISDAVNVWRW

-450 VADFITSGTLTANII
+450 VADFITSGSLTANII

-480 LESGEVHLKAYAST
+480 LESGEVHLKAYA
-494 ETVKE
+494 
-499 INEKI
+499 
-504 DATDKRVDETNDKI
+504 TNDS
-518 DDVNEQLDGVR
+518 VNQLKG
-529 ETISTVTEKTA
+529 TVSAVTKKTA
-540 ELQINADKISSTV
+540 ELQVNTERISSTVSSLTTTVETIDNTLKTEQERVATVQNKISVLEQTSDKISSTV

-562 IDSTLETEQKR
+562 IDSTLE
-573 VTDAEN
+573 A
-579 KISVLEQ
+579 
-586 TSDKLS
+586 
-592 STVSSLTTTVETIDS
+592 
-607 TLETEQER
+607 EQER
-615 VTDAENKISVLEQT
+615 VTNAENKITVLEQT
-629 ADNLSIKIE
+629 ADNLSVKIE

-660 WEYSGSVSTGTST
+660 WTYSGKVSTGTST

-687 GRSSTLSQTVNEIVP
+687 GSSSTLSQTVNEIVP

-734 LFDTTDSF
+734 LFNTTDSF

-860 MADISQGLNI
+860 MADSSQGLNI

>member
-1 MIPVL
+1 MIPIL
-6 YKADATEFETF
+6 YKADAVDFSTF

-23 ECTYCEVTE
+23 ECTLCEVSE
-32 ERNGTFECTLKY
+32 ERNGAFECTLKY
-44 PVTGRLFAELKN
+44 PITGRLFSELKN
-56 ERLIKAKPNDTSKE
+56 ERLIKAKPNDTSEE

-102 LMWSSAKISP
+102 LMWSSAMISP

-127 NFKCITDFSSGKP
+127 NFKCSTDFSSAKP
-140 FSVSKPK
+140 FSVSKPM

-153 GGSEGSMLDRWGG
+153 GGSEGSMLDLWGG
-166 EYEWDNFNVILHSN
+166 EYEWDNFNVILHTK
-180 RGKDNGVVIEYG
+180 RGRDNGVVIEYG

-210 VLPYA
+210 LLPYA
-215 VFSDD
+215 VFSDEN
-220 STEKVIT
+220 TEKVIT
-227 LSEITLPIIDTPTR
+227 LSEVTLPIVDNPQR
-241 QKTLIK
+241 NKTLIK

-258 INENSLRNKAKNFIK
+258 INENSLRTKAQSYIK
-273 ANPLGVETPTLTVEF
+273 ENPLGVETPTLTVAF

-326 KTVYDALAEKY
+326 KTVYDSLAEKY
-337 VSITLGTAKSNF
+337 VSITLGSAKSNF

-383 LITGQNGGYVVINTN
+383 LITGRNGGYVVINTN

-450 VADFITSGTLTANII
+450 VADFITSGSLTANII

-480 LESGEVHLKAYAST
+480 LESGEVHLKAYA
-494 ETVKE
+494 
-499 INEKI
+499 
-504 DATDKRVDETNDKI
+504 TNDSVNQLKESVS
-518 DDVNEQLDGVR
+518 DV
-529 ETISTVTEKTA
+529 TKKTA
-540 ELQINADKISSTV
+540 ELQVNTERISSTV

-562 IDSTLETEQKR
+562 IDNTLKTEQER
-573 VTDAEN
+573 VATVQN

-586 TSDKLS
+586 TSDKIS

-629 ADNLSIKIE
+629 ADNLSVKIE

-687 GRSSTLSQTVNEIVP
+687 GSSSTLSQTVNEIVP

-710 RARKPYSSYTAYFYI
+710 RARKPYSAYTAYFYI
-725 QYNGVKKEY
+725 QYNGIKREY
-734 LFDTTDSF
+734 LFNTTDSF

>member
-1 MIPVL
+1 MIPIL
-6 YKADATEFETF
+6 YKADAVDFSTF

-23 ECTYCEVTE
+23 ECTLCEVTE
-32 ERNGTFECTLKY
+32 ERNGAFECTLKY
-44 PVTGRLFAELKN
+44 PVTGILFAELKN

-102 LMWSSAKISP
+102 LMWSSAMISP
-112 SLAMSRLFTKTATTH
+112 SLAMNRLFTKTASTH
-127 NFKCITDFSSGKP
+127 NFKCSTDFSSGKP

-166 EYEWDNFNVILHSN
+166 EYEWDNFNVVLHSN

-210 VLPYA
+210 ILPYA
-215 VFSDD
+215 VFSDEN
-220 STEKVIT
+220 TEKVIT
-227 LSEITLPIIDTPTR
+227 LSEITLPIIDNPTR

-253 EDKAS
+253 EDKSS

-311 IRHSALGITAKSKVI
+311 IRHSALGITVKSKVI

-480 LESGEVHLKAYAST
+480 LESGEVHLKAYA
-494 ETVKE
+494 
-499 INEKI
+499 
-504 DATDKRVDETNDKI
+504 TNDS
-518 DDVNEQLDGVR
+518 VNQLKG
-529 ETISTVTEKTA
+529 TVSAVTKKTT
-540 ELQINADKISSTV
+540 ELQVNTERISSTV

-562 IDSTLETEQKR
+562 IDNTLKTEQER
-573 VTDAEN
+573 VATVQN

-592 STVSSLTTTVETIDS
+592 STVSSLNTTVEKIDS
-607 TLETEQER
+607 TLESEQER
-615 VTDAENKISVLEQT
+615 VTNAENKITVLEQT
-629 ADNLSIKIE
+629 ADNLSVKIE

-660 WEYSGSVSTGTST
+660 WEYTGKVSTGTST

-687 GRSSTLSQTVNEIVP
+687 GSSSTLSQTVNGIVP

>member
-1 MIPVL
+1 MIPIL
-6 YKADATEFETF
+6 YKADATEFDTY

-23 ECTYCEVTE
+23 ECTLCEVTE
-32 ERNGTFECTLKY
+32 ERNGAFECTLKY
-44 PVTGRLFAELKN
+44 PVSGILFSELKN

-102 LMWSSAKISP
+102 LVWSSAMISP

-127 NFKCITDFSSGKP
+127 NFKCSTDFSSAKP
-140 FSVSKPK
+140 FSVSKPM

-153 GGSEGSMLDRWGG
+153 GGVEGSMLDLWGG
-166 EYEWDNFNVILHSN
+166 EYEWDNFNVILHSK

-210 VLPYA
+210 ILPYA
-215 VFSDD
+215 VFSDE
-220 STEKVIT
+220 STEKVVT
-227 LSEITLPIIDTPTR
+227 LSEITLPIIDNPTR

-253 EDKAS
+253 EDKSS
-258 INENSLRNKAKNFIK
+258 INENSLRTKAKSYIK
-273 ANPLGVETPTLTVEF
+273 ENPLGVETPTLTVAF

-311 IRHSALGITAKSKVI
+311 IRHSALGITEKSKVI
-326 KTVYDALAEKY
+326 KTVYDSLAEKY

-349 VNTVGDIKTEL
+349 VNTVGDVKKEI
-360 SEVKNKTEHFPLLI
+360 SNVKNEVGHFPLLI

-450 VADFITSGTLTANII
+450 VADFITSGSLTANII

-480 LESGEVHLKAYAST
+480 LESGEVHLKAYA
-494 ETVKE
+494 
-499 INEKI
+499 
-504 DATDKRVDETNDKI
+504 TNDS
-518 DDVNEQLDGVR
+518 VNHLKG
-529 ETISTVTEKTA
+529 TVSAVTKKTA
-540 ELQINADKISSTV
+540 ELQVNTERISSAVSSLTTTVETIDNTLKTEQARVATVQNKISVLEQTSDKISSTV
-553 SSLTTTVET
+553 SSLTTSVET
-562 IDSTLETEQKR
+562 IDSTLETEQGR
-573 VTDAEN
+573 ITSAEN
-579 KISVLEQ
+579 KIS
-586 TSDKLS
+586 S
-592 STVSSLTTTVETIDS
+592 
-607 TLETEQER
+607 
-615 VTDAENKISVLEQT
+615 LEQT
-629 ADNLSIKIE
+629 ADNLSVKIE

-660 WEYSGSVSTGTST
+660 WIYLGKVSTGTST

-687 GRSSTLSQTVNEIVP
+687 GSSSTLSQTVNEIVP

-710 RARKPYSSYTAYFYI
+710 RARKPYSAYTAYFYI

-734 LFDTTDSF
+734 LFNTTDSF

-801 RKGIEVSNSKSKQK
+801 RRGIEVSNSKSKQK

-860 MADISQGLNI
+860 MADTSQGLNI

>member
-1 MIPVL
+1 MIPIL
-6 YKADATEFETF
+6 YKADATEFENY

-23 ECTYCEVTE
+23 ECTLCEVTE
-32 ERNGTFECTLKY
+32 ERNGAFECTLKY
-44 PVTGRLFAELKN
+44 PVTGILFAELKN

-102 LMWSSAKISP
+102 LMWSSALISP

-127 NFKCITDFSSGKP
+127 NFKCSTDFSSAKP
-140 FSVSKPK
+140 FSVSKPM

-153 GGSEGSMLDRWGG
+153 GGSEGSMLDLWGG
-166 EYEWDNFNVILHSN
+166 EYEWDNFNVILHSK

-192 KNLTDM
+192 KNLTEM

-210 VLPYA
+210 ILPYA
-215 VFSDD
+215 VFSDE
-220 STEKVIT
+220 STEKVVT
-227 LSEITLPIIDTPTR
+227 LSEITLPIIDNPTR

-273 ANPLGVETPTLTVEF
+273 ANPLGVETPTLTVAF

-326 KTVYDALAEKY
+326 KTVYDSLAEKY

-360 SEVKNKTEHFPLLI
+360 SEVKTKTEHFPLLI

-450 VADFITSGTLTANII
+450 VADFITSGSLTANII

-480 LESGEVHLKAYAST
+480 LESGEVHLKAYA
-494 ETVKE
+494 
-499 INEKI
+499 
-504 DATDKRVDETNDKI
+504 TNDS
-518 DDVNEQLDGVR
+518 VNQLKG
-529 ETISTVTEKTA
+529 TVSAVTKKTA
-540 ELQINADKISSTV
+540 ELQVNTERISSTV

-562 IDSTLETEQKR
+562 LDNTLKTEQAR
-573 VTDAEN
+573 VATVQN

-586 TSDKLS
+586 TSDKMK
-592 STVSSLTTTVETIDS
+592 STVSSLTTKVETIDS
-607 TLETEQER
+607 TLESEQER
-615 VTDAENKISVLEQT
+615 VTNAENKITVLEQT
-629 ADNLSIKIE
+629 ADNLSVKIE

-660 WEYSGSVSTGTST
+660 WIYSGKVSTGTST

-687 GRSSTLSQTVNEIVP
+687 GSSSTLSQTVNGIVP

-710 RARKPYSSYTAYFYI
+710 RARKPYSAYTAYFYI
-725 QYNGVKKEY
+725 QYNGIKKEY
-734 LFDTTDSF
+734 LFNTTDSF

-801 RKGIEVSNSKSKQK
+801 RRGIEVSNSKSKQK

>member
-1 MIPVL
+1 MIPIL
-6 YKADATEFETF
+6 YKADAVDFSTF

-23 ECTYCEVTE
+23 ECTLCEVTE
-32 ERNGTFECTLKY
+32 ERNGAFECTLKY
-44 PVTGRLFAELKN
+44 PVTGRMFSELKN
-56 ERLIKAKPNDTSKE
+56 ERLIKAKPNDTSNE

-102 LMWSSAKISP
+102 LMWSSALISP

-127 NFKCITDFSSGKP
+127 NFKCSTDFSSAKP

-153 GGSEGSMLDRWGG
+153 GGSEGSMLDLWGG
-166 EYEWDNFNVILHSN
+166 EYEWDNFNVILHSK

-210 VLPYA
+210 ILPYA
-215 VFSDD
+215 VFSDE
-220 STEKVIT
+220 STEKVVT
-227 LSEITLPIIDTPTR
+227 LSEITLPIIDNPTR
-241 QKTLIK
+241 HKTLIK

-253 EDKAS
+253 DDKAS
-258 INENSLRNKAKNFIK
+258 INENSLRTKALSYIK
-273 ANPLGVETPTLTVEF
+273 ENPLGVETPTLTVAF

-337 VSITLGTAKSNF
+337 VSITLGSAKSNF

-383 LITGQNGGYVVINTN
+383 LITGQTGGYVVINTN

-450 VADFITSGTLTANII
+450 VADFITSGSLTANII

-504 DATDKRVDETNDKI
+504 DVTDKRVDETNDKI
-518 DDVNEQLDGVR
+518 DDVNNQLDGVR
-529 ETISTVTEKTA
+529 ESISIVTEKTA
-540 ELQINADKISSTV
+540 ELQINADKINSTV
-553 SSLTTTVET
+553 SSLTETVKT
-562 IDSTLETEQKR
+562 IDSTLE
-573 VTDAEN
+573 
-579 KISVLEQ
+579 S
-586 TSDKLS
+586 
-592 STVSSLTTTVETIDS
+592 
-607 TLETEQER
+607 EQER
-615 VTDAENKISVLEQT
+615 VTNAENKISVLEQT
-629 ADNLSIKIE
+629 ADNLSVKIE

-660 WEYSGSVSTGTST
+660 WIYSGSVSTGTST

-687 GRSSTLSQTVNEIVP
+687 GSSSTLSQTVNGIVP

-710 RARKPYSSYTAYFYI
+710 RARKPYSAYTAYFYI
-725 QYNGVKKEY
+725 QYNGIKKEY
-734 LFDTTDSF
+734 LFNTTDSF
-742 DWTDFS
+742 EWTDFS

-860 MADISQGLNI
+860 MADTSQGLNI

>member
-1 MIPVL
+1 MIPIL
-6 YKADATEFETF
+6 YKADATEFENY

-23 ECTYCEVTE
+23 ECTLCEVTE
-32 ERNGTFECTLKY
+32 ERNGAFECTLKY
-44 PVTGRLFAELKN
+44 PVSGILFSELKN
-56 ERLIKAKPNDTSKE
+56 ERLIKAKPNDTSEE

-102 LMWSSAKISP
+102 VMWSSALISP

-127 NFKCITDFSSGKP
+127 NFKCSTDFSSAKP
-140 FSVSKPK
+140 FSVSKPM

-153 GGSEGSMLDRWGG
+153 GGSEGSMLDLWGG
-166 EYEWDNFNVILHSN
+166 EYEWDNFNVILHSK

-192 KNLTDM
+192 KNLTEL

-210 VLPYA
+210 ILPYA
-215 VFSDD
+215 VFSDE

-227 LSEITLPIIDTPTR
+227 LSEITLPIIYNPTR

-258 INENSLRNKAKNFIK
+258 INENSLRTKAQSYIK
-273 ANPLGVETPTLTVEF
+273 ENPLGVETPTLTVAF

-326 KTVYDALAEKY
+326 KTVYDSLAEKY
-337 VSITLGTAKSNF
+337 VSITLGSAKSNF

-383 LITGQNGGYVVINTN
+383 LITGQTGGYVVINTN

-450 VADFITSGTLTANII
+450 VADFITSGSLTANII

-518 DDVNEQLDGVR
+518 DDVNNQLDGVR
-529 ETISTVTEKTA
+529 GTISTVIEKTA
-540 ELQINADKISSTV
+540 ELQINADK
-553 SSLTTTVET
+553 
-562 IDSTLETEQKR
+562 
-573 VTDAEN
+573 
-579 KISVLEQ
+579 
-586 TSDKLS
+586 LS
-592 STVSSLTTTVETIDS
+592 STVSSLTTKVETIDS
-607 TLETEQER
+607 TLESEQER
-615 VTDAENKISVLEQT
+615 VTNAENKITVLEQT
-629 ADNLSIKIE
+629 ADNLSVKIE

-660 WEYSGSVSTGTST
+660 WIYSGKVSIGTST

-687 GRSSTLSQTVNEIVP
+687 GSSSTLSQTVNEIVP

-710 RARKPYSSYTAYFYI
+710 RARKPYSAYTAYFYI

-734 LFDTTDSF
+734 LFNTTDSF

-860 MADISQGLNI
+860 MADTSQGLNI

>member
-1 MIPVL
+1 MIPIL
-6 YKADATEFETF
+6 YKADAVNFSTF

-23 ECTYCEVTE
+23 ECTLCEVTE
-32 ERNGTFECTLKY
+32 ERNGAFECTLKY
-44 PVTGRLFAELKN
+44 PVTGRLFTELKN

-102 LMWSSAKISP
+102 LMWSSAMISP
-112 SLAMSRLFTKTATTH
+112 SLAMSRLFTKAASTH
-127 NFKCITDFSSGKP
+127 NFKCSTDFSSAKP
-140 FSVSKPK
+140 FLVSKPK

-166 EYEWDNFNVILHSN
+166 EYEWDNFNVILHSK

-198 EQDNDFT
+198 EHDNDFT

-210 VLPYA
+210 LLPYA
-215 VFSDD
+215 VFSDEN
-220 STEKVIT
+220 TEKVIT
-227 LSEITLPIIDTPTR
+227 LSEITLPIIDNPTR

-253 EDKAS
+253 ENRAS
-258 INENSLRNKAKNFIK
+258 INENSLRTKAQSYIK
-273 ANPLGVETPTLTVEF
+273 ENPLGVETPTLTVVF

-311 IRHSALGITAKSKVI
+311 IRYSALGITAKSKVI

-349 VNTVGDIKTEL
+349 VNTVGDIKTVL

-405 ELLILDAP
+405 ELLILDEP

-465 KAGVISSFDNSSWWD
+465 KVGVISSFDNSSWWD
-480 LESGEVHLKAYAST
+480 LESGEVHLKAYAT
-494 ETVKE
+494 
-499 INEKI
+499 
-504 DATDKRVDETNDKI
+504 TDSLNKLEESVS
-518 DDVNEQLDGVR
+518 DV
-529 ETISTVTEKTA
+529 TKKTA
-540 ELQINADKISSTV
+540 ELQVNA
-553 SSLTTTVET
+553 
-562 IDSTLETEQKR
+562 
-573 VTDAEN
+573 
-579 KISVLEQ
+579 
-586 TSDKLS
+586 DKLS

-615 VTDAENKISVLEQT
+615 VTDVENKISVLEQT
-629 ADNLSIKIE
+629 ADNLSVKIE

-647 IQNSAGLNGMSDD
+647 IQNSARLNGMSDD
-660 WEYSGSVSTGTST
+660 WEYSGKVSTGTST

-687 GRSSTLSQTVNEIVP
+687 SSSSTLSQTANEIVP

-710 RARKPYSSYTAYFYI
+710 RAKKPYSSYTAYFYI

-734 LFDTTDSF
+734 LFNTTDSF

-763 YSRDAPLYISDIMLT
+763 YSRYAPLYISDIMLT

-801 RKGIEVSNSKSKQK
+801 RKGIEVLNSKSKQK

>member
-1 MIPVL
+1 MIPIL
-6 YKADATEFETF
+6 YKADAVDFSTF

-23 ECTYCEVTE
+23 ECTLCEVTE
-32 ERNGTFECTLKY
+32 ERNGAFECTLKY
-44 PVTGRLFAELKN
+44 PVTGILFAELKN

-102 LMWSSAKISP
+102 LMWSSAMISP
-112 SLAMSRLFTKTATTH
+112 SLAMSRLFTKTASAH
-127 NFKCITDFSSGKP
+127 NFKCSTDFSSAKP

-153 GGSEGSMLDRWGG
+153 GGSEGSMLDLWGG
-166 EYEWDNFNVILHSN
+166 EYEWDNFNVILHSK

-210 VLPYA
+210 ILPYA
-215 VFSDD
+215 VFSDE
-220 STEKVIT
+220 STEKVVT
-227 LSEITLPIIDTPTR
+227 LSEITLPIIDNPTR

-273 ANPLGVETPTLTVEF
+273 ANPLGVETPTLTVAF

-326 KTVYDALAEKY
+326 KTVYDSLAEKY

-360 SEVKNKTEHFPLLI
+360 SEIKNKTEHFPLLI

-429 GFSKN
+429 GFSSN

-480 LESGEVHLKAYAST
+480 LESGEVHLKAYAT
-494 ETVKE
+494 
-499 INEKI
+499 
-504 DATDKRVDETNDKI
+504 TDSLNKLEESVS
-518 DDVNEQLDGVR
+518 DV
-529 ETISTVTEKTA
+529 TKKTA
-540 ELQINADKISSTV
+540 ELQVNA
-553 SSLTTTVET
+553 E
-562 IDSTLETEQKR
+562 
-573 VTDAEN
+573 
-579 KISVLEQ
+579 
-586 TSDKLS
+586 KLS
-592 STVSSLTTTVETIDS
+592 STVSSLTTTVETIDNTLESEQERVATVQNKISVLEQTSDKISSTVSSLTETVETIDS
-607 TLETEQER
+607 TLESEQER
-615 VTDAENKISVLEQT
+615 VTNAENKITVLEQT
-629 ADNLSIKIE
+629 ADNLSVKIE

-687 GRSSTLSQTVNEIVP
+687 GTSSTLSQTVNEIVP

-763 YSRDAPLYISDIMLT
+763 YSRYAPLYISDIMLT

-860 MADISQGLNI
+860 MADTSQGLNI

>member
-1 MIPVL
+1 MIPIL
-6 YKADATEFETF
+6 YKADAVDFSTF

-23 ECTYCEVTE
+23 ECTLCEVTE
-32 ERNGTFECTLKY
+32 ERNGAFECTLKY
-44 PVTGRLFAELKN
+44 PVTGILFAELKN

-102 LMWSSAKISP
+102 LVWSSGFISP
-112 SLAMSRLFTKTATTH
+112 SLAISRIFTKTATTH
-127 NFKCITDFSSGKP
+127 NFKCSTDFSSAKP

-153 GGSEGSMLDRWGG
+153 GGSEGSMLDLWGG
-166 EYEWDNFNVILHSN
+166 EYEWDNFNVILHSK

-210 VLPYA
+210 LLPYA
-215 VFSDD
+215 VFSDEN
-220 STEKVIT
+220 TEKVIT
-227 LSEITLPIIDTPTR
+227 LSEITLPIIDRPTR

-253 EDKAS
+253 EDKSS
-258 INENSLRNKAKNFIK
+258 INENSLRNKAKEIIK
-273 ANPLGVETPTLTVEF
+273 ENPLGVETPTLTVAF

-326 KTVYDALAEKY
+326 KTVYDSLAEKY

-413 TIESAVNVWRW
+413 TIEGAVNVWRW

-494 ETVKE
+494 ETVEK
-499 INEKI
+499 INERI
-504 DATDKRVDETNDKI
+504 DAADKRVDETNDKI
-518 DDVNEQLDGVR
+518 DDVNNQLDGVR
-529 ETISTVTEKTA
+529 GTISTVIEKTA

-553 SSLTTTVET
+553 SSLT
-562 IDSTLETEQKR
+562 K
-573 VTDAEN
+573 
-579 KISVLEQ
+579 
-586 TSDKLS
+586 
-592 STVSSLTTTVETIDS
+592 TVETIDS

-629 ADNLSIKIE
+629 ADNLSVKIE

-660 WEYSGSVSTGTST
+660 WEYSGKVSTGTST

-687 GRSSTLSQTVNEIVP
+687 GSSSTLSQTVNEIVP

-710 RARKPYSSYTAYFYI
+710 RARKPYSSYTAYFFI

>member
-1 MIPVL
+1 MIPIL
-6 YKADATEFETF
+6 YKADAVDFSTF

-23 ECTYCEVTE
+23 ECTLCEVTE
-32 ERNGTFECTLKY
+32 ERNGAFECTLKY
-44 PVTGRLFAELKN
+44 PVSGRLFSELKN
-56 ERLIKAKPNDTSKE
+56 ERLIKAKPNDTSEE

-85 VTIYAQHI
+85 TTIYAQHI

-102 LMWSSAKISP
+102 LMWSSALISP

-127 NFKCITDFSSGKP
+127 NFKCSTDFSSAKP
-140 FSVSKPK
+140 FSVSKPM

-153 GGSEGSMLDRWGG
+153 GGVEGSMLDLWGG
-166 EYEWDNFNVILHSN
+166 EYEWDNFNVILHTK

-210 VLPYA
+210 ILPYA
-215 VFSDD
+215 VFSDEN
-220 STEKVIT
+220 TEKVIT
-227 LSEITLPIIDTPTR
+227 LSEVTLPIVDNPQR
-241 QKTLIK
+241 NKTLIK

-258 INENSLRNKAKNFIK
+258 INENSLRTKAQSYIK
-273 ANPLGVETPTLTVEF
+273 ENPLGVDTPTLTVAF

-311 IRHSALGITAKSKVI
+311 LRHYALGITAKSKVI

-337 VSITLGTAKSNF
+337 VSITLGSAKSNF
-349 VNTVGDIKTEL
+349 VNTISDVKKEI
-360 SEVKNKTEHFPLLI
+360 SNVKNEVGHFPLLI

-405 ELLILDAP
+405 EFLILDAP

-450 VADFITSGTLTANII
+450 VADFITSGSLTANII

-480 LESGEVHLKAYAST
+480 LESGEVHLKAYA
-494 ETVKE
+494 
-499 INEKI
+499 
-504 DATDKRVDETNDKI
+504 TNDS
-518 DDVNEQLDGVR
+518 VNHLKG
-529 ETISTVTEKTA
+529 TVSAVTKKTA
-540 ELQINADKISSTV
+540 ELQVNTERISSTV

-562 IDSTLETEQKR
+562 IDNTLKTEQER
-573 VTDAEN
+573 VATVQN

-586 TSDKLS
+586 TSDKIS
-592 STVSSLTTTVETIDS
+592 STVSSLTETVETIDS

-615 VTDAENKISVLEQT
+615 VTNAENKISVLEQT
-629 ADNLSIKIE
+629 ADNLSVKIE

-687 GRSSTLSQTVNEIVP
+687 GSSSTLSQTVNEIVP

-710 RARKPYSSYTAYFYI
+710 RARKPYSAYTAYFYI
-725 QYNGVKKEY
+725 QYNGIKKEY
-734 LFDTTDSF
+734 LFNTTDSF

-801 RKGIEVSNSKSKQK
+801 RRGIEVSNSKSKQK
-815 TVITNTEF
+815 TV
-823 SGYYNNEKIFT
+823 SLLYLQGSP
-834 LNKDETQTKKTTVDG
+834 KKA
-849 ELTIGKTKFIP
+849 L
-860 MADISQGLNI
+860 
-870 VILD
+870 

>member
-1 MIPVL
+1 MIPIL
-6 YKADATEFETF
+6 YKADAVDFSTF

-23 ECTYCEVTE
+23 ECTLCEVTE
-32 ERNGTFECTLKY
+32 ERNGAFECTLKY
-44 PVTGRLFAELKN
+44 PVTGILFSELKN

-102 LMWSSAKISP
+102 LMWSSGFISP
-112 SLAMSRLFTKTATTH
+112 SLAMSRLFTKTTSTH
-127 NFKCITDFSSGKP
+127 NFKCSTDFSSAKP

-153 GGSEGSMLDRWGG
+153 GGSEGSMLDLWGG
-166 EYEWDNFNVILHSN
+166 EYEWDNFNVILHSK

-210 VLPYA
+210 ILPYA
-215 VFSDD
+215 VFSDEN
-220 STEKVIT
+220 TEKVIT
-227 LSEITLPIIDTPTR
+227 LSEITLPIIDNPAR
-241 QKTLIK
+241 PKTLIK

-253 EDKAS
+253 DDKAS

-273 ANPLGVETPTLTVEF
+273 ANPLGVETPTLTVAF

-326 KTVYDALAEKY
+326 KTVYDSLAEKY

-360 SEVKNKTEHFPLLI
+360 SEVKTKTEHFPLLI

-383 LITGQNGGYVVINTN
+383 LITGQTGGYVVINTN

-450 VADFITSGTLTANII
+450 VADFITSGSLTANII

-504 DATDKRVDETNDKI
+504 DVTDKRVDETNDKI
-518 DDVNEQLDGVR
+518 DAVNNQLDGVR
-529 ETISTVTEKTA
+529 GTISTVIEKTA
-540 ELQINADKISSTV
+540 ELQINADKI
-553 SSLTTTVET
+553 
-562 IDSTLETEQKR
+562 
-573 VTDAEN
+573 N
-579 KISVLEQ
+579 
-586 TSDKLS
+586 

-615 VTDAENKISVLEQT
+615 ITDAENKISVLEQT
-629 ADNLSIKIE
+629 ADNLSVKIE

-660 WEYSGSVSTGTST
+660 WIYSGKVSTGTST

-679 SSNSCFIL
+679 SSNSCFIM
-687 GRSSTLSQTVNEIVP
+687 GSSSTLSQTVNEIVP

-734 LFDTTDSF
+734 LFNTTDSF

-801 RKGIEVSNSKSKQK
+801 RRGIEVSNSKSKQK

-860 MADISQGLNI
+860 MADTSQGLNI

>member
-6 YKADATEFETF
+6 YKADAVDFSTF

-23 ECTYCEVTE
+23 ECTLCEVTE
-32 ERNGTFECTLKY
+32 ERNGAFECTLKY
-44 PVTGRLFAELKN
+44 PVTGILFAELKN
-56 ERLIKAKPNDTSKE
+56 ERLIKAKPNDTSEE

-85 VTIYAQHI
+85 VTIYTQHI

-127 NFKCITDFSSGKP
+127 NFKCSTDFSSGKP

-153 GGSEGSMLDRWGG
+153 GGVEGSMLDLWGG
-166 EYEWDNFNVILHSN
+166 EYEWDNFNVILHSK

-210 VLPYA
+210 ILPYA
-215 VFSDD
+215 VFSDEN
-220 STEKVIT
+220 TEKVIT
-227 LSEITLPIIDTPTR
+227 LSEVTLPIVDNPQR
-241 QKTLIK
+241 NKTLIK

-258 INENSLRNKAKNFIK
+258 INENSLRNKAKEFIK
-273 ANPLGVETPTLTVEF
+273 TNPLGVETPTLTVAF

-349 VNTVGDIKTEL
+349 VNTVGDVKKEI
-360 SEVKNKTEHFPLLI
+360 SNVKNEVGHFPLLI

-383 LITGQNGGYVVINTN
+383 LITGQTGGYVVINTN

-450 VADFITSGTLTANII
+450 VADFITSGSLTANII

-504 DATDKRVDETNDKI
+504 DATDKRIDETNDKI
-518 DDVNEQLDGVR
+518 DDVNNQLDGVR
-529 ETISTVTEKTA
+529 GTISTVIEKTA
-540 ELQINADKISSTV
+540 ELQINADKINSTV

-562 IDSTLETEQKR
+562 IDSTLESEQER
-573 VTDAEN
+573 VTNAEN
-579 KISVLEQ
+579 KIS
-586 TSDKLS
+586 S
-592 STVSSLTTTVETIDS
+592 
-607 TLETEQER
+607 
-615 VTDAENKISVLEQT
+615 LEQT
-629 ADNLSIKIE
+629 ADSLSVKIE

-679 SSNSCFIL
+679 SSNSCFIM
-687 GRSSTLSQTVNEIVP
+687 GSSSTLSQTVNEIVP

-710 RARKPYSSYTAYFYI
+710 RARKPYSAYTAYFYI
-725 QYNGVKKEY
+725 QYNGIKKEY
-734 LFDTTDSF
+734 LFNTTDSF

-763 YSRDAPLYISDIMLT
+763 YSRYSPLYISDIMLT

-801 RKGIEVSNSKSKQK
+801 RRGIEVSNSKSKQK

-860 MADISQGLNI
+860 MADTSQGLNI

>member
-1 MIPVL
+1 MIPIL
-6 YKADATEFETF
+6 FKADAVDFSTF

-23 ECTYCEVTE
+23 ECTLCEVTE
-32 ERNGTFECTLKY
+32 ERNGAFECTLKY

-127 NFKCITDFSSGKP
+127 NFKCSTDFSSGKP

-153 GGSEGSMLDRWGG
+153 GGSEGSMLDLWGG

-210 VLPYA
+210 LLPYA

-227 LSEITLPIIDTPTR
+227 LSEITLPIIDNPTR

-247 DFTEFF
+247 DFTDFF
-253 EDKAS
+253 DDKAS

-273 ANPLGVETPTLTVEF
+273 ANPLGVETPTLTVTF

-326 KTVYDALAEKY
+326 KTVYDSLAEKY

-480 LESGEVHLKAYAST
+480 LESGEVHLKAYA
-494 ETVKE
+494 
-499 INEKI
+499 
-504 DATDKRVDETNDKI
+504 TNDS
-518 DDVNEQLDGVR
+518 VNQLKG
-529 ETISTVTEKTA
+529 TVSAVTKKTA
-540 ELQINADKISSTV
+540 ELQVNTERISSTV

-562 IDSTLETEQKR
+562 IDNTLKTEQER
-573 VTDAEN
+573 VATVQN

-592 STVSSLTTTVETIDS
+592 STVSSLNTTVETIDS

-629 ADNLSIKIE
+629 ADNLSVKIE

-660 WEYSGSVSTGTST
+660 WEYSGSVNTGTST

-687 GRSSTLSQTVNEIVP
+687 GSSSTLSQTVNGIVP

-710 RARKPYSSYTAYFYI
+710 RARKPYSAYTAYFYI

-763 YSRDAPLYISDIMLT
+763 YSRYAPLYISDIMLT

-860 MADISQGLNI
+860 MADTSQGLNI